1 MQDWPLPVLAK
12 STPSFPQKGF
22 PASRKPFDL
31 PVTWPFCLCISVTT
45 LRSIM
50 KEMSPV
56 RLYAQRTRR
65 CLIHVGKL
73 FQNDYPVSVPG
84 ALSKTAAFPV
94 FCDNP
99 LLSSDTFS
107 YCDKQ
112 QMCESWLS
120 TRLDAESADS
130 WVHLSEVSLILKPRR
145 PSLSVDH
152 TFERQHRTK
161 EVQASKPFA
170 FVCWLSHRAG
180 VLFGWHL
187 AAAAAVTTILQ
198 RLQNPASLVFRCELR
213 KGGSPGVFQI
223 FRPA

>member
-1 MQDWPLPVLAK
+1 MPQEIVKSLQDWLLPVLAK
-12 STPSFPQKGF
+12 STPSFPQKRF

-73 FQNDYPVSVPG
+73 FQNDYPALVPG
-84 ALSKTAAFPV
+84 ALSKTAALPV
-94 FCDNP
+94 FCDNS
-99 LLSSDTFS
+99 LLSSYTFS

-112 QMCESWLS
+112 QMCECWLS

-130 WVHLSEVSLILKPRR
+130 WAHLSEVSLILKPRR
-145 PSLSVDH
+145 ASLSADH
-152 TFERQHRTK
+152 TFEWWHRTK
-161 EVQASKPFA
+161 EVQASKPFD
-170 FVCWLSHRAG
+170 FVCWLSHRTG
-180 VLFGWHL
+180 VLFGWHF

-198 RLQNPASLVFRCELR
+198 
-213 KGGSPGVFQI
+213 
-223 FRPA
+223 